1 MEYIHKIREIFMVFY
16 DFFFTQFHRSGTFS
30 VKLIDLAI
38 SCFAELYL
46 LFNIYDS
53 FYELVAI
60 SLLQSV
66 CCNQLIV
73 IK

>member
-16 DFFFTQFHRSGTFS
+16 DFFFTFFTQFYRSGTFS

-60 SLLQSV
+60 S
-66 CCNQLIV
+66 
-73 IK
+73 